1 MKLLLKLAF
10 RNVWRNTRRT
20 LITIMAVIFATLLS
34 IAMRGIQL
42 GTYEENISF
51 ALKAY
56 AGFLQLQ
63 APGYQENPSLHK
75 SFVMDS
81 RVERV
86 LAHTQH
92 ITGWAPRLNADGLAS
107 HNANSIGVAI
117 IGISPAKERQVT
129 KFPQRV
135 VDGRFLRADTVNE
148 VVAGATLLKN
158 LKCTVG
164 DNLVLLAQRYD
175 GTLGNER
182 YTIVGAL
189 KTGQELLDVSAVL
202 MPLPRLQE
210 LLGMDKQ
217 LHSVAIALDDVG
229 AVDGVTA
236 HLNATLDT
244 AQAKALPWQTII
256 PELKQAIQL
265 DNVSGMIFLAIL
277 IVVVAF
283 GILNTML
290 MSITERFREF
300 GVLLSLG
307 MPNEKLTLVV
317 LCEML
322 IIIVIGVSLGNL
334 AAWGVNYYLV
344 IHPVEFTG
352 DYKALMEQYG
362 WLPVMRSSLHIK
374 SFINTTLS
382 IVGISLLSVLY
393 PLYRTY
399 HLEPLKGIRYT

>member
-1 MKLLLKLAF
+1 MKLLLTLAF
-10 RNVWRNTRRT
+10 RNVWRNSRRT
-20 LITIMAVIFATLLS
+20 LITIMAVVFATLLS

-51 ALKAY
+51 ALKAFS
-56 AGFLQLQ
+56 GFLQLQ
-63 APGYQENPSLHK
+63 APGYQDNPSLHK

-81 RVERV
+81 RMKSV
-86 LAHTQH
+86 LAHTPH

-107 HNANSIGVAI
+107 HDANAIGVAI
-117 IGISPAKERQVT
+117 LGVSPAAEQQVT
-129 KFPQRV
+129 TFPQRV
-135 VDGRFLRADTVNE
+135 VEGRFLQADTVNE
-148 VVAGATLLKN
+148 VVIGFTLLKN
-158 LKCTVG
+158 LKCKVG
-164 DNLVLLAQRYD
+164 DDLVLLAQRYD

-182 YTIVGAL
+182 YTVVGTL
-189 KTGQELLDVSAVL
+189 KTGTEMLDGGAVL
-202 MPLPRLQE
+202 MPLPRLQD
-210 LLGMDKQ
+210 LLGMENR
-217 LHSVAIALDDVG
+217 LHIVAVALDDVG
-229 AVDGVTA
+229 AVDDVTA
-236 HLNATLDT
+236 YLNATLDT
-244 AQAKALPWQTII
+244 SQVNALPWQTIM

-265 DNVSGMIFLAIL
+265 DNVSGMIFLGIL

-307 MPNEKLTLVV
+307 MPNEKLALIV

-322 IIIVIGVSLGNL
+322 IIIAIGISLGNL

-352 DYKALMEQYG
+352 DYKALMESYG
-362 WLPVMRSSLHIK
+362 WLPVMRSSLHIR

-393 PLYRTY
+393 PIYRTFN
-399 HLEPLKGIRYT
+399 LEPLKGIRYT